1 MGSMRRFGIALPLLL
16 ALFLVP
22 GAALAVGPPPSGA
35 LTGAWQGTLTVP
47 GGSLRVVF
55 HFAPRTDGGYS
66 ATLDSPDQGAEGIL
80 CDSVIV
86 AARSLRV
93 VVRVVNGGFEGT
105 WSAGTDSIPGTWS
118 QAGMAFPLVLRSV
131 GAEAGAPR
139 RPQEPK
145 PPFPYR
151 AEDVSYRNPGG
162 DTLAATLTLP
172 RTGGPFA
179 AVVLITGSGPEDR
192 DEFVFGHRPFL
203 VLADYLTRRGL
214 AVLRAD
220 DRGVGKSTGHFASA
234 TSRDFATDAAA
245 GMAYLGTRQE
255 IRRDRIGL
263 LGHSEGGLI
272 APMVAAERQDVAFL
286 VLLAGTGVPGRQ
298 ILLEQ
303 SALIGRK
310 MGVSEA
316 QIARS
321 EAVNQQIYDA
331 VGAGGDSAA
340 TAARVR
346 ELLLAAAR
354 ADSTAPRDS
363 AALEAMVRV
372 QVRQVMSPWFRSFV
386 VYDPRPALAKVRCPV
401 LALGGELDVQV
412 PAAENLEEIGAALA
426 RGGNRD
432 ATVRLIPGVN
442 HLFQHATKGTPD
454 EYARIEETM
463 APEVLQLIGDWI
475 LARAK

>member
-1 MGSMRRFGIALPLLL
+1 
-16 ALFLVP
+16 
-22 GAALAVGPPPSGA
+22 
-35 LTGAWQGTLTVP
+35 
-47 GGSLRVVF
+47 
-55 HFAPRTDGGYS
+55 
-66 ATLDSPDQGAEGIL
+66 
-80 CDSVIV
+80 
-86 AARSLRV
+86 
-93 VVRVVNGGFEGT
+93 
-105 WSAGTDSIPGTWS
+105 
-118 QAGMAFPLVLRSV
+118 
-131 GAEAGAPR
+131 
-139 RPQEPK
+139 
-145 PPFPYR
+145 
-151 AEDVSYRNPGG
+151 
-162 DTLAATLTLP
+162 
-172 RTGGPFA
+172 
-179 AVVLITGSGPEDR
+179 
-192 DEFVFGHRPFL
+192 
-203 VLADYLTRRGL
+203 
-214 AVLRAD
+214 
-220 DRGVGKSTGHFASA
+220 
-234 TSRDFATDAAA
+234 
-245 GMAYLGTRQE
+245 
-255 IRRDRIGL
+255 
-263 LGHSEGGLI
+263 
-272 APMVAAERQDVAFL
+272 VAAERQDVAFL

-412 PAAENLEEIGAALA
+412 PAAENLEEIQAALA

-432 ATVRLIPGVN
+432 ATVRPIPGVN
-442 HLFQHATKGTPD
+442 HLFQHAAKGTPD